1 MSDNEKV
8 CYYSGLSTGITITT
22 LIYGVAL
29 AIMGVL

>member
-1 MSDNEKV
+1 MSDNEKA
-8 CYYSGLSTGITITT
+8 CYYSGLSIGITVTS